1 MTAELQFRSL
11 NISTVFSGYL
21 NSYIVSGHPFT
32 LFVQQVELPTDEFK
46 FSLKSLP
53 NGESVLHEIIKGCEN
68 QIQCERLNGILD
80 QEKKQSQQAAIDIL
94 GNN

>member
-1 MTAELQFRSL
+1 MIAELQFKSL

-32 LFVQQVELPTDEFK
+32 LFIQQVKLPTDEFK
-46 FSLKSLP
+46 SSLISLP
-53 NGESVLHEIIKGCEN
+53 NEESLLEIIKGCEN
-68 QIQCERLNGILD
+68 QIQCEPLNGILD
-80 QEKKQSQQAAIDIL
+80 QEKKKSQQSAIDIL